1 MTPRRLLLLL
11 GVIKFILPFILHNS
25 YYQLHRDEY
34 LYLAEGHHPAWGY
47 LEVPPVLSVL
57 ANITNHLGGGFFWVK
72 FWPDLVGVFT
82 LLLIGDMVIK
92 LGGKTFAI
100 ILSTL
105 PILLGGYLRLFFFLH
120 PNFLDVFAWTLM
132 AYALFNYLLDA
143 KNKWLYLFGVAAGV
157 GMLCK
162 YSVAFYIGALIL
174 GLLLSRYRNI
184 YLNKHFYFA
193 GIIGFL
199 IFLPNLLW
207 QYNHHFPVV
216 HHMQELKEEQLQY
229 ITATNFILGQVM
241 MNLPFA
247 FIWIAGLL
255 FPLFSKQGNKF
266 LLYSMAYVLVIALLI
281 WQHGKDYYALGS
293 YPVLFVMGAY
303 YLEKITRNKLLWTRY
318 VMIAV
323 PVVISVIIM
332 PVIMPVFKP
341 GKLAAYYES
350 MDFKSTGVLRWED
363 QQNHPLP
370 QDFADMIGWREMTAQ
385 CARVFHAM
393 PVDEQKHTMIYARGY
408 FTAGA
413 LNYYGRQFGL
423 PEVYSDNASFLF
435 WMPEKYNINNLLL
448 VGHQFPG
455 KDDKVFQQ
463 FALVSVKDSVDM
475 PLFRE
480 NGTKFILFEKAND
493 SCNAI
498 IEKGVAALK
507 DAYKRH

>member
-1 MTPRRLLLLL
+1 
-11 GVIKFILPFILHNS
+11 
-25 YYQLHRDEY
+25 
-34 LYLAEGHHPAWGY
+34 
-47 LEVPPVLSVL
+47 
-57 ANITNHLGGGFFWVK
+57 
-72 FWPDLVGVFT
+72 
-82 LLLIGDMVIK
+82 
-92 LGGKTFAI
+92 
-100 ILSTL
+100 
-105 PILLGGYLRLFFFLH
+105 
-120 PNFLDVFAWTLM
+120 
-132 AYALFNYLLDA
+132 
-143 KNKWLYLFGVAAGV
+143 
-157 GMLCK
+157 
-162 YSVAFYIGALIL
+162 
-174 GLLLSRYRNI
+174 
-184 YLNKHFYFA
+184 
-193 GIIGFL
+193 
-199 IFLPNLLW
+199 
-207 QYNHHFPVV
+207 
-216 HHMQELKEEQLQY
+216 
-229 ITATNFILGQVM
+229 
-241 MNLPFA
+241 
-247 FIWIAGLL
+247 
-255 FPLFSKQGNKF
+255 
-266 LLYSMAYVLVIALLI
+266 
-281 WQHGKDYYALGS
+281 
-293 YPVLFVMGAY
+293 
-303 YLEKITRNKLLWTRY
+303 
-318 VMIAV
+318 
-323 PVVISVIIM
+323 
-332 PVIMPVFKP
+332 MPVFKP